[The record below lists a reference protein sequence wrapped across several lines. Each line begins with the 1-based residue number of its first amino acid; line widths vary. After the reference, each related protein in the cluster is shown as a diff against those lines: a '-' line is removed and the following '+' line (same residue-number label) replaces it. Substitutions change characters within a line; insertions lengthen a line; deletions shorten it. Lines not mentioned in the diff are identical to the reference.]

1 MIDLKSKISGILK
14 NIKASF
20 FHNRKTVIIVVCVL
34 IFILILSLLL
44 ILVLQKKDD
53 ASYKDDGSYNDNA
66 SYSEMKRSV
75 LSSDTSDFK
84 SGKIDVDKLQIIDE
98 PLHLP
103 PIQFSR
109 EQRKIWEKEEA
120 DYWYEPPTE
129 KDMEEL
135 HKQNKKLTDKILED
149 AP

>member
-14 NIKASF
+14 NMQDSF
-20 FHNRKTVIIVVCVL
+20 SHNRKAVIIIVCAL

-44 ILVLQKKDD
+44 IIFSQKKDD
-53 ASYKDDGSYNDNA
+53 ASY
-66 SYSEMKRSV
+66 SETKKAV
-75 LSSDTSDFK
+75 LSSKNSDFK
-84 SGKIDVDKLQIIDE
+84 SGKVDTDKIQIIDE
-98 PLHLP
+98 PLYLP

-109 EQRKIWEKEEA
+109 EQRKIWEKEEV

-129 KDMEEL
+129 EDMEEL
-135 HKQNKKLTDKILED
+135 HKQNKKIADKILEA

>member
-14 NIKASF
+14 NMQDSF
-20 FHNRKTVIIVVCVL
+20 SHNRKAVIIIVCAL

-44 ILVLQKKDD
+44 IIFSQKKDD
-53 ASYKDDGSYNDNA
+53 ASH
-66 SYSEMKRSV
+66 SETKKAV
-75 LSSDTSDFK
+75 LSSKNSDFK
-84 SGKIDVDKLQIIDE
+84 SGKVDTDKIQIIDE
-98 PLHLP
+98 PLYLP

-109 EQRKIWEKEEA
+109 EQRKIWEKEEV

-129 KDMEEL
+129 QDMEEL
-135 HKQNKKLTDKILED
+135 HKQNKKIADKILEA

>member
-1 MIDLKSKISGILK
+1 MIDLKSKISGIFK
-14 NIKASF
+14 NMQISF
-20 FHNRKTVIIVVCVL
+20 SHNRKPVIIIVCAL
-34 IFILILSLLL
+34 IFILTLSLLL
-44 ILVLQKKDD
+44 IIFSQKKDD

-98 PLHLP
+98 PLYLP

-109 EQRKIWEKEEA
+109 EQRKIWEKEEV

-129 KDMEEL
+129 EDMGEL
-135 HKQNKKLTDKILED
+135 HKQNKKLTDKILEA

>member
-1 MIDLKSKISGILK
+1 MVRRTFQKKMIDLKSKISDILK
-14 NIKASF
+14 NSRDF
-20 FHNRKTVIIVVCVL
+20 FSYKKKTVIIIVCIL

-44 ILVLQKKDD
+44 IIVLQKKDD
-53 ASYKDDGSYNDNA
+53 T
-66 SYSEMKRSV
+66 SYSETKRAV
-75 LSSDTSDFK
+75 LSSKNSDFQ
-84 SGKIDVDKLQIIDE
+84 SGKINTDKLQIIDE
-98 PLHLP
+98 PLYLP

-109 EQRKIWEKEEA
+109 EQRKIWEKEEV

-135 HKQNKKLTDKILED
+135 HKQNKKIADKILEA